1 MILLPFI
8 PIEFKRFDLS
18 PSTYGYIY
26 AMFAFTNLLVTFI
39 VVRVMDHFGRKN
51 TLLGGVACMTVCMA
65 LLVMTSYFQSSEIL
79 VPVLFAV
86 RGLQGAATCLID
98 TSVYAI
104 ICVSF
109 TKNRI
114 RYLGLSQSS
123 KGAGSTSGP
132 IIGTLMYSLVGFR
145 GIYFIMTG
153 LFIVLLSLLSFKIS
167 KSVDI
172 REGENSWT
180 VRDFLVTNDAEAQ
193 KDREQAEDISCW
205 KLLTSKVYLLTT
217 ICVFLCFFNFC
228 FYEPVLSTELMAKGL
243 SNSEIGIIFSIAPI
257 CYFIMLLIFSF
268 FGEKLCSRKLV
279 VVGMVLGAI
288 GVFLMGPTSFIPDW
302 FLFSSAGAGRLVDSS
317 RAYFYTMGAGHFI
330 MGSSSVL
337 FFLPI
342 LPIIIEDGVSK
353 YPNHQS
359 KIADISSAVF
369 NFSLTAGVG
378 VGSIYG
384 SYITQYFGFR
394 KCCTSIALITLLYS
408 LVYLILCVI
417 PQAPPKLNSSTQSI
431 STKATA
437 KDSQEITQQVH
448 YRPEMETQREFLKR
462 A

>member
-1 MILLPFI
+1 
-8 PIEFKRFDLS
+8 
-18 PSTYGYIY
+18 
-26 AMFAFTNLLVTFI
+26 
-39 VVRVMDHFGRKN
+39 
-51 TLLGGVACMTVCMA
+51 
-65 LLVMTSYFQSSEIL
+65 
-79 VPVLFAV
+79 
-86 RGLQGAATCLID
+86 
-98 TSVYAI
+98 
-104 ICVSF
+104 
-109 TKNRI
+109 
-114 RYLGLSQSS
+114 
-123 KGAGSTSGP
+123 
-132 IIGTLMYSLVGFR
+132 
-145 GIYFIMTG
+145 MTG
-153 LFIVLLSLLSFKIS
+153 LFIVLLILLSFKIP
-167 KSVDI
+167 KSVGI
-172 REGENSWT
+172 REEENVWT
-180 VRDFLVTNDAEAQ
+180 TRDFLATNDAEAQ
-193 KDREQAEDISCW
+193 KDREQTEDISCW

-279 VVGMVLGAI
+279 VVGMILGAI

-302 FLFSSAGAGRLVDSS
+302 FLFSSAGTGRLVDSS
-317 RAYFYTMGAGHFI
+317 RVYFYTMGAGHFI

-359 KIADISSAVF
+359 KIADMSSAVF

-394 KCCTSIALITLLYS
+394 MCCTSIALITLLYT
-408 LVYLILCVI
+408 LFYLFLCAI
-417 PQAPPKLNSSTQSI
+417 PQASGKLNSSTQST
-431 STKATA
+431 STKSET
-437 KDSQEITQQVH
+437 KDSLETAWQAP
-448 YRPEMETQREFLKR
+448 YKPELETQR
-462 A
+462 